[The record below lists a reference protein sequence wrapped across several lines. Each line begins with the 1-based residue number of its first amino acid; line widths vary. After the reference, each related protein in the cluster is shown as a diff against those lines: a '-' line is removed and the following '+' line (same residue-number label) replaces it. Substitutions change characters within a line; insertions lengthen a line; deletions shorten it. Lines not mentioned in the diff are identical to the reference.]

1 MKRKLVLF
9 STLALTV
16 VYLLTVNGCKKEE
29 VKFLLSTLMAGNVD
43 LNAATAPT
51 DVSPTTTITATFSSD
66 VDASTADAS
75 TITLTRD
82 YDGMAMTLN
91 VATSGNTVT
100 ITPDGDLGT
109 GALYELKFLAGIKG
123 TNGKD
128 LTPFSRAFTT
138 MGTFAPAGA
147 MAYWNFDGNTDD
159 QVGSFSSDAAIDITY
174 SDSYSANA
182 GKAATFNGTTSLIEI
197 PNGDQLM
204 NTSDFSLCFWV
215 KQDTTGKGDQ
225 FVLGLA
231 GWYGFQFE
239 MNNGIN
245 TDAKVYGW
253 CKLAAQYNESDTASA
268 SEDLYFPGDGQ
279 TGSNGGWQGWTFCK
293 DLRDAGGLLALS
305 ANKWMQV
312 VCVYNSATKVGTMYI
327 NGERMKAQD
336 FNLWPDTDPKRGVVG
351 LKYAGNPDGNHLAFG
366 FIQGRDNP
374 TIPDDWAQ
382 YSNPDN
388 NHFKGMLDDV
398 RIYHRVL
405 NENEIQLMYNSAK

>member
-9 STLALTV
+9 SSLILTV
-16 VYLLTVNGCKKEE
+16 AYLVTVSGCKKEE
-29 VKFLLSTLMAGNVD
+29 EKFTLSTLMAGTID

-66 VDASTADAS
+66 VNASTANTS

-82 YDGMAMTLN
+82 YDGTAMTIN

-100 ITPDGDLGT
+100 ITPDMDMGN
-109 GALYELKFLAGIKG
+109 GALYELKFLAGIQG

-138 MGTFAPAGA
+138 EGTFAPSGA
-147 MAYWNFDGNTDD
+147 MAYWNFDENTDD
-159 QVGSFSSDAAIDITY
+159 QVGSFNADADIDITY
-174 SDSYSANA
+174 SDSYSASA

-204 NTSDFSLCFWV
+204 NTSDFTISFWV
-215 KQDTTGKGDQ
+215 NQDTMGKGDQ

-239 MNNGIN
+239 MNNGI
-245 TDAKVYGW
+245 DAGNNIYGW
-253 CKLAAQYNESDTASA
+253 CKLAAQYDFGDGTSG
-268 SEDLYFPGDGQ
+268 SEDLWFPG
-279 TGSNGGWQGWTFCK
+279 NGDLGWQGWTFSK
-293 DLRDAGGLLALS
+293 DISGSGGLLGLS

-312 VCVYNSATKVGTMYI
+312 VCVYNSSTKVGTMYI
-327 NGERMKAQD
+327 NGERMKSQD
-336 FNLWPDTDPKRGVVG
+336 FNLWPDGDAKQGVVG
-351 LKYAGNPDGNHLAFG
+351 LKFAGNADGNKLAFG

-374 TIPDDWAQ
+374 IITDDWAQ
-382 YSNPDN
+382 YANPDN

-398 RIYHRVL
+398 RIYQKVL